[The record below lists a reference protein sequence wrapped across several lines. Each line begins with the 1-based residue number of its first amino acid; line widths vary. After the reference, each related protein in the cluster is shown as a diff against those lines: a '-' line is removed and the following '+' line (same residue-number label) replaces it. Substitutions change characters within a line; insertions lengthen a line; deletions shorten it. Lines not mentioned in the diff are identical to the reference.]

1 MSLGN
6 PMKPIISSAHSRGP
20 RQTARRL
27 SDLAP
32 HAWLDVPSR
41 RSAWIQIADQL
52 AVGLIVGV
60 VVGIVVM
67 LVVSVAP

>member
-20 RQTARRL
+20 RPTPRRL
-27 SDLAP
+27 SDLHPYAR
-32 HAWLDVPSR
+32 LSVESR
-41 RSAWIQIADQL
+41 PAWIQIADQL

-67 LVVSVAP
+67 LVVAVAP